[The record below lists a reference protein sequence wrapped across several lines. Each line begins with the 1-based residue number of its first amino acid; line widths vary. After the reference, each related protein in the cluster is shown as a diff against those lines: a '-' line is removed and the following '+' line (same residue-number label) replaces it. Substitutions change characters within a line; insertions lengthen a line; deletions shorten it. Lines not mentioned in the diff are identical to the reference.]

1 MIDNMQGLYPSAL
14 DAYEAGKRNGQEE
27 ALKISLH
34 ALSLIS
40 SKYEGES
47 MPQALQAF
55 RAAEECCKAVRE
67 LRARLKQESV

>member
-47 MPQALQAF
+47 MPQAF